1 MSESAQQDQKQ
12 EQWQQAIKQ
21 SSRTIDKLGRPVDGG
36 ILETVAV
43 FNLLDIRTTA
53 SCEGHLDHGTYA
65 PWVDIGAEEG
75 PNERDKERAAF
86 EEARRQSELNT
97 LSEEDI
103 RRLFAQA
110 RELQRQNA
118 RKHIEL
124 QSKALAYLTAFY
136 EKRHVPYD
144 QQLIIQGSYFRARIE
159 SQGATIQQILSPEE
173 RAEKLL
179 VYQQEMQTFTQF
191 LKNIWFAQP

>member
-1 MSESAQQDQKQ
+1 MSEPAQQDQKQ
-12 EQWQQAIKQ
+12 QQWQETVKQ
-21 SSRTIDKLGRPVDGG
+21 FSRTIDKLGRPVDVG
-36 ILETVAV
+36 ILEAVAAL
-43 FNLLDIRTTA
+43 NLLGIRTTA

-65 PWVDIGAEEG
+65 PWVDIGAEEE

-86 EEARRQSELNT
+86 EEARRQSERNT

-103 RRLFAQA
+103 RRLFTEA
-110 RELQRQNA
+110 RELQHQNA

-124 QSKALAYLTAFY
+124 QRKAVAYLTAFY
-136 EKRHVPYD
+136 EERHVPYD

-173 RAEKLL
+173 RAERLSI
-179 VYQQEMQTFTQF
+179 YQQEMQAFTQF
-191 LKNIWFAQP
+191 LKERWFARF